1 MPTILLGLFVGAL
14 AGPLAHH
21 LAVQAGADRPWRLS
35 EAVCRRCRANHGRL
49 AAPCPSCGLS
59 AGRVWLTAA
68 VLAAVS
74 GALAGRIG
82 PRWVLGAYLLFGF
95 LTVALFLTDIDHK
108 RIPNRITYP
117 GTPLAGILLLA
128 GAWLDGT
135 AQAFPRA
142 MGGALV
148 SVGFFF
154 LVYLAAR
161 GGFGFGDVKL
171 AALLG
176 LFVAFDG
183 WDRLLVAGFATAV
196 VGGLMALVAVMAGA
210 RAKTEIPYGPAM
222 IMGAW
227 ITILAGGRLTDLL
240 L

>member
-1 MPTILLGLFVGAL
+1 MPTTLLGLFVGAL
-14 AGPLAHH
+14 AAPFAHH
-21 LAVQAGADRPWRLS
+21 LAVQAGADQPWGFS
-35 EAVCRRCRANHGRL
+35 AAVCRHCGTNHGRI
-49 AAPCPSCGLS
+49 ASPCPSCGLS
-59 AGRVWLTAA
+59 ASRVWLTVAA
-68 VLAAVS
+68 LAAVN
-74 GALAGRIG
+74 GALAWRIG
-82 PRWVLGAYLLFGF
+82 PQWVLGSYLLFGF
-95 LTVALFLTDIDHK
+95 LTVILFLTDIDHK

-117 GTPLAGILLLA
+117 GTPLTGVLLLA

-135 AQAFPRA
+135 VQAFPRA
-142 MGGALV
+142 MGGALA
-148 SVGFFF
+148 SAGFFF

-171 AALLG
+171 AVLLG

-222 IMGAW
+222 ILGAW
-227 ITILAGGRLTDLL
+227 VTILGGGGLADLL